1 MIHISTSFCHS
12 YNSYST
18 SKILFL
24 EQTQEVL
31 DTQKLVLE
39 EVNVM
44 KDQSKEP
51 AIAIAGEMEV
61 VPEKEVYQILWPRT
75 CELF

>member
-1 MIHISTSFCHS
+1 
-12 YNSYST
+12 
-18 SKILFL
+18 
-24 EQTQEVL
+24 
-31 DTQKLVLE
+31 
-39 EVNVM
+39 M
-44 KDQSKEP
+44 KDKSKEP